1 MFGSLYIRFS
11 NAFVYPGPEPPIID
25 IPYGWSGVPVHFR
38 LCSFT
43 FSFVIQSKL
52 KIFVLFY

>member
-43 FSFVIQSKL
+43 FSFVI
-52 KIFVLFY
+52 